1 MFKGTRNNNGRPRGS
16 LNKITSDVKELI
28 QNKTFDLLQS
38 IDIEK
43 LSDTNKVKML
53 NSLLPYLLP
62 KTTIQ
67 IEQDIEQPIFKIEVI
82 ESDNVTI

>member
-67 IEQDIEQPIFKIEVI
+67 IEQDIEQPLFKIEVI
-82 ESDNVTI
+82 E

>member
-1 MFKGTRNNNGRPRGS
+1 MFKGKRNTNGRPTGS
-16 LNKITSDVKELI
+16 LNKITSDVKVLI

-53 NSLLPYLLP
+53 SSLLPYLLP

-67 IEQDIEQPIFKIEVI
+67 IEQDTEKPLFLVEVL
-82 ESDNVTI
+82 ESNN

>member
-67 IEQDIEQPIFKIEVI
+67 IEQDIEQPIFNIEVI
-82 ESDNVTI
+82 ESENVTI

>member
-67 IEQDIEQPIFKIEVI
+67 IEQDIEQPLFKIEVI

>member
-1 MFKGTRNNNGRPRGS
+1 MFKGTRNNTGRPRGS

-67 IEQDIEQPIFKIEVI
+67 IEQDIEQPIFNIEII
-82 ESDNVTI
+82 ESENVTI

>member
-16 LNKITSDVKELI
+16 LNKITSDVKELV

-67 IEQDIEQPIFKIEVI
+67 IEQDIEQPLFKIEVI

>member
-82 ESDNVTI
+82 ESENVTI

>member
-16 LNKITSDVKELI
+16 LNKITSDVKGLI

-67 IEQDIEQPIFKIEVI
+67 IEQDIEQPLFKIEVI

>member
-67 IEQDIEQPIFKIEVI
+67 IEENIDQPLFKIEVI
-82 ESDNVTI
+82 E

>member
-1 MFKGTRNNNGRPRGS
+1 MFKGKRNTNGRPTGS
-16 LNKITSDVKELI
+16 LNKITSDVKVLI

-53 NSLLPYLLP
+53 SSLLPYLLP

-67 IEQDIEQPIFKIEVI
+67 IEQDTEKPLFLVEVL
-82 ESDNVTI
+82 ESNK

>member
-67 IEQDIEQPIFKIEVI
+67 IEENIEQPLFKIEVI
-82 ESDNVTI
+82 E

>member
-1 MFKGTRNNNGRPRGS
+1 
-16 LNKITSDVKELI
+16 LI

-67 IEQDIEQPIFKIEVI
+67 IEQDIEQPIFNIEVI
-82 ESDNVTI
+82 ESENVTI